1 VQTRAVPMSS
11 RTRLARFR
19 RLAANVVAAV
29 LVLWWAAL
37 NVRVHVPGRRDTAIA
52 QLRHLSA
59 ALDQG
64 AAVQMQSWFPEG
76 YVFTWALYGLA
87 SAQVAEALPTS
98 DPRRAAA
105 LSGARDAVAHVLSE
119 QARSTFV
126 EGMEP
131 PYGAFYAS
139 WSLYLRSVVLRASRP
154 GDPPP
159 FDVSE
164 FRRDCDR
171 LASALERSPTPFL
184 HSYPGQAWP
193 ADTGVG
199 VAALAICDAVLGVRY
214 RPIITQW
221 VREVRLRRDPHTGA
235 IPHAANA
242 DGSPRGGPRGE
253 SLALL
258 SRVLADVDS
267 SLAREQYT
275 ILRERFVDYA
285 WGCPGVRVF
294 PLGVNGQGDVD
305 SGPVVL
311 GFGGPATVVGA
322 GAALANGDPRLGTT
336 LLAVAEVA
344 GFPIEFAGRR
354 FYGGGIA
361 PVGDAFLAWARST
374 PPAAREAGYNRVVPR
389 GWMLPVHAGS
399 TLVMLVLVRRLRRAG
414 RARPAWEPLP
424 VRPGSRPVR

>member
-1 VQTRAVPMSS
+1 MPEVPARSS
-11 RTRLARFR
+11 TQRARFGR
-19 RLAANVVAAV
+19 IATNVTAAA
-29 LVLWWAAL
+29 LVFWLTAL
-37 NVRVHVPGRRDTAIA
+37 NVRLHFPGRRDTAIA
-52 QLRHLSA
+52 QLAHLSSV
-59 ALDQG
+59 LHQG
-64 AAVQMQSWFPEG
+64 AADQMQSWFPEG

-98 DPRRAAA
+98 DARRAVA
-105 LSGARDAVAHVLSE
+105 LRGARESVEHVLSE
-119 QARSTFV
+119 QGRSTFV
-126 EGMEP
+126 EDMDP

-154 GDPPP
+154 GDPLP
-159 FDVSE
+159 FDMDEYS
-164 FRRDCDR
+164 RDCGR
-171 LASALERSPTPFL
+171 LAAALERSPTPFL

-214 RPIITQW
+214 RPILSRW
-221 VREVRLRRDPHTGA
+221 VREVRLRRDPRTGA

-242 DGSPRGGPRGE
+242 ADGSPRDGPRGE

-258 SRVLADVDS
+258 SRVLVDVDS

-275 ILRERFVDYA
+275 ILRESFVDYA
-285 WGCPGVRVF
+285 WGWPGVRVF
-294 PLGVNGQGDVD
+294 PRGVNGHGDVD

-336 LLAVAEVA
+336 LLAVAEVV

-354 FYGGGIA
+354 WYGGGIA

-374 PPAAREAGYNRVVPR
+374 PPTAREAGYGRVVPR
-389 GWMLPVHAGS
+389 GWMLPIHAGS
-399 TLVMLVLVRRLRRAG
+399 TLVLLLLIRRLMRAG
-414 RARPAWEPLP
+414 RKHSRGPQLPARPEP
-424 VRPGSRPVR
+424 RPDR